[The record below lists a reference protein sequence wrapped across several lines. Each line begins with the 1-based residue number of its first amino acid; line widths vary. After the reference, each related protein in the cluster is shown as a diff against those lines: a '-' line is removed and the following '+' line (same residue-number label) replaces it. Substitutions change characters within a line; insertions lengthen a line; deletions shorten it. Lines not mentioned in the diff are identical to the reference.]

1 MLLRN
6 LNLAPRSALCFGLFC
21 LMIIAIGLIALQ
33 QVDLLNKAETYVET
47 TIVPSIKLLGQLDR
61 EFVEIKGNNA
71 RLRNPIETSER
82 KAQALIDIQQ
92 SRQMIKNH
100 QRALIDLLATDAGR
114 EAFEE
119 FAKAQKVNDQAQD
132 QYLETVANGQLEAAI
147 ALSRNQMRAASDG
160 VQVALTK

>member
-1 MLLRN
+1 MLLRK

-71 RLRNPIETSER
+71 RLRSLTCWRLTPGAR
-82 KAQALIDIQQ
+82 R
-92 SRQMIKNH
+92 SRSLPKHRRSTIRRRTNTLKQWRTGSLKRPLRCPGIRCVPRRMAY
-100 QRALIDLLATDAGR
+100 R
-114 EAFEE
+114 
-119 FAKAQKVNDQAQD
+119 
-132 QYLETVANGQLEAAI
+132 
-147 ALSRNQMRAASDG
+147 SRS
-160 VQVALTK
+160 KS